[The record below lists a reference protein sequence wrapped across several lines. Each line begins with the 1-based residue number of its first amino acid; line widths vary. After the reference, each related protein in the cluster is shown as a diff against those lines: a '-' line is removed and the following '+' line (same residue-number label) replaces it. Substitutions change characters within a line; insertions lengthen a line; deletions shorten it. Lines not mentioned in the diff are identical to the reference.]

1 MEVDMDKDNTFPEEY
16 DNDSDIGK
24 KIAGVVIPLVSVLLL
39 FAVLGGVYYMMN
51 KDAFSSSKKTS
62 GRAAYDPDDD
72 DDDDDRD
79 DDDDD
84 DDDGDSNASLI
95 RPEESELN
103 AALAAAGAGTGDIT
117 ISLMWYNS
125 DDVDLHVE
133 TPNGFELYYGNRDVQ
148 NGHLDVDANAEVMMD
163 EPVENIYFEDP
174 AVGSYSVWIED
185 YSDRNDGYTS
195 YIVRITVDGHSRL
208 YEGHIDGS
216 GTDVDILTFGYH
228 DS

>member
-103 AALAAAGAGTGDIT
+103 AALAAAGAGTGSPGGAAGRGRECRGTD
-117 ISLMWYNS
+117 
-125 DDVDLHVE
+125 
-133 TPNGFELYYGNRDVQ
+133 
-148 NGHLDVDANAEVMMD
+148 
-163 EPVENIYFEDP
+163 
-174 AVGSYSVWIED
+174 
-185 YSDRNDGYTS
+185 SDRRAAAGNLEGK
-195 YIVRITVDGHSRL
+195 HSAAGSESNESRGNL
-208 YEGHIDGS
+208 Y
-216 GTDVDILTFGYH
+216 
-228 DS
+228 